1 MWTHQQGKASWFE
14 VIYSA
19 CACEI
24 YLSKVLLSACHSLGS
39 EDFLMSPV
47 T

>member
-1 MWTHQQGKASWFE
+1 MWTQQQVKASRFE

-19 CACEI
+19 CAREI
-24 YLSKVLLSACHSLGS
+24 YLSKVLLSACHSMGS